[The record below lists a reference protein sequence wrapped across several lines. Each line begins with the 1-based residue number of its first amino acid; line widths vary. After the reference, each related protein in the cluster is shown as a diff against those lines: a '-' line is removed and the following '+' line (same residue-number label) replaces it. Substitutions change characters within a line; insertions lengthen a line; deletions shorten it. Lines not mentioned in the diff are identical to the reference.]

1 MGKQTGKRPRPRRS
15 GWRGVTLGVLGLI
28 AVGAAAL
35 WWLSGTPGTSGGI
48 PRLVVDRTE
57 IDFGYQRFD
66 APARAAFTLTNT
78 GTGVLRLR
86 EAPPVI
92 LRAGC

>member
-1 MGKQTGKRPRPRRS
+1 MGKQTGKRPRSRRS
-15 GWRGVTLGVLGLI
+15 GWRGVTLGALGLLTI
-28 AVGAAAL
+28 GVAGF
-35 WWLSGTPGTSGGI
+35 WWLSEPPDISGGT

-57 IDFGYQRFD
+57 IDLGYQRFD
-66 APARAAFTLTNT
+66 TPARAVFMLTNR
-78 GTGVLRLR
+78 GNGVLRLR